1 MHVESE
7 AEMLAVG
14 VPKAVTLYKSKVIE
28 SLIRELQER
37 LAGEALS
44 EEEESDIVQ
53 RLNNYNRVK
62 VAIARKL
69 QRLIL

>member
-1 MHVESE
+1 MTNSLRLSTPVGIMTLTASE
-7 AEMLAVG
+7 TAIVRLCFGDEIPAD
-14 VPKAVTLYKSKVIE
+14 SK
-28 SLIRELQER
+28 
-37 LAGEALS
+37 ALS